1 MILAAALAAV
11 VLAGWGLGRR
21 RPGADLAMCIF
32 AVFGAVTAHSML
44 QYAFIL
50 QGRLDQA
57 FGDPRRGA
65 PEVVVVLIAAA
76 EAIGLWVPVLLIPW
90 ARPGARAWGALYALA
105 SATVAAAYHYSPFDL
120 VVVSDTFLPTDGPPY
135 LLAVFV
141 LLPAAAFGYLVA
153 RSRKVDDDEDD
164 RELADPTAPA

>member
-1 MILAAALAAV
+1 MILAAALAAT

-21 RPGADLAMCIF
+21 RPGADPAMCIF

-50 QGRLDQA
+50 EGRLDQV

-65 PEVVVVLIAAA
+65 PEVVMVLIAAI
-76 EAIGLWVPVLLIPW
+76 EAAGLWLPVLLIPW
-90 ARPGARAWGALYALA
+90 ARGGARAWGALYALA
-105 SATVAAAYHYSPFDL
+105 SATVAAAYHYFPFDL
-120 VVVSDTFLPTDGPPY
+120 VVVSDELVAPDGPPY

-141 LLPAAAFGYLVA
+141 LLPAAAVGYLVG
-153 RSRKVDDDEDD
+153 RSRVIDDSDDD
-164 RELADPTAPA
+164 RELTDAIAP